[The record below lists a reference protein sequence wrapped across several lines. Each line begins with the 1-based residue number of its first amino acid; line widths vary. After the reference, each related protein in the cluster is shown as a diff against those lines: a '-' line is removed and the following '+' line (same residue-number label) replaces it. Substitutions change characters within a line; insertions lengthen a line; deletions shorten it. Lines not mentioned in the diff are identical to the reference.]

1 MNRRWLVCGLG
12 AAAIALPVPRYC
24 AAQAGQR
31 RIPVV
36 AYVSPGASASP
47 LTDVFTQAMRDLGY
61 IDGQTVSIQYRFW
74 AGDAGRL
81 SSIITELV
89 GRNVDVILAAD
100 NSSALAAKH
109 ATRTIPI
116 ISFSSDPIAQGL
128 VKNLGHPEGNVTG
141 LATSATPT
149 TGKLLEVL
157 KETLPGLLRLGV
169 IDEPEIAWNSTYLA
183 LVKAAA
189 ASLNITLDIEH
200 VRTASDFKP
209 AFDALV
215 RARVQAVTGGGQG
228 LTFAHRKM
236 LIALALERRL
246 PVALGLPFFAREGAL
261 IGFGANAVE
270 IWARAATYVDRI
282 LKGTK
287 VADLPIEQPARYQLV
302 VNQKT
307 ARTLGL
313 TIPQSVL
320 LRADQVI
327 E

>member
-1 MNRRWLVCGLG
+1 
-12 AAAIALPVPRYC
+12 
-24 AAQAGQR
+24 
-31 RIPVV
+31 
-36 AYVSPGASASP
+36 
-47 LTDVFTQAMRDLGY
+47 MRDLGY

-81 SSIITELV
+81 SAIMTELV
-89 GRNVDVILAAD
+89 GRNVDVILAGD
-100 NSSALAAKH
+100 SSSSRAAKH

-116 ISFSSDPIAQGL
+116 VSMSIDPVGEGL
-128 VKNLGHPEGNVTG
+128 VESLAHPEGNVTG
-141 LATSATPT
+141 FSFAATPT

-157 KETLPGLLRLGV
+157 KETLPGLSRLGF
-169 IDEPEIAWNSTYLA
+169 IDEPELATNSTYLA

-189 ASLNITLDIEH
+189 GSLKITVYTEH

-209 AFDALV
+209 AFDAFV
-215 RARVQAVTGGGQG
+215 RARVQAVTGSGLGQG
-228 LTFAHRKM
+228 LAYAHRKTV
-236 LIALALERRL
+236 IALALERRL
-246 PVALGLPFFAREGAL
+246 PVAGGQPVNVRDGAL
-261 IGFGANAVE
+261 IAFGANAVE
-270 IWARAATYVDRI
+270 IWARAATYIDRI

-287 VADLPIEQPARYQLV
+287 VVDLPIEQPARYQLV

-313 TIPQSVL
+313 TIPQPVL